1 MWLVPFFNWE
11 GDSISLNSTDPQDN
25 RKPVSPSYN
34 TIFVLLDSPI
44 KISHIKLWNYS
55 KTPKRGVNEI
65 EVANLIDRSLFFF
78 RCNVFTLIL

>member
-11 GDSISLNSTDPQDN
+11 GDINLSSISNDSTDN
-25 RKPVSPSYN
+25 RKTNSPSYN

-65 EVANLIDRSLFFF
+65 EVCSN
-78 RCNVFTLIL
+78 NY